1 MDEKIDEH
9 TLLRRAAEAGALV
22 TADQLKRW
30 RRAGLIQRPR
40 QEHARGRR
48 GSRSWYP
55 PETVAQLVA
64 VAGLHATMHRLN
76 DLVVAVWWAGHWVQR
91 GARPAFRPVRGGG
104 RDRARHEPAR
114 SLAGARADATALA
127 GWARRLRELLWL
139 FCVLGLGGEH
149 EWEPDE
155 EDADGDAPALET
167 LLEQAAGLDRAKREG
182 LAGNEPWLPDGVRAR
197 DAVLELRDAGAFELE
212 DFARPVR
219 DATDAQLD
227 QAREDARLFSE
238 PLATI
243 GQVIESLVGQDVAGI
258 GSLAALAV
266 QDASDRAGMIRTMLV
281 LRRAAGDEA
290 FARIGQTV
298 KEHYAVF
305 TAIQQLRAALPEHAH
320 LLRLDLSDR
329 LADLPDSDAARVH
342 DDLDRYLTEHP
353 EILRALGVDEPSD
366 LAKQ

>member
-1 MDEKIDEH
+1 
-9 TLLRRAAEAGALV
+9 
-22 TADQLKRW
+22 
-30 RRAGLIQRPR
+30 
-40 QEHARGRR
+40 
-48 GSRSWYP
+48 
-55 PETVAQLVA
+55 
-64 VAGLHATMHRLN
+64 MHRLN
-76 DLVVAVWWAGHWVQR
+76 DLVVAAWWAGHWVQR
-91 GARPAFRPVRGGG
+91 GALRRALTERLNRISAQARAVRAQHPDPFAAADVIVRATSLRDPSPALALMRRRLPGG
-104 RDRARHEPAR
+104 RGD
-114 SLAGARADATALA
+114 
-127 GWARRLRELLWL
+127 LRELLWL

-155 EDADGDAPALET
+155 EDADNDAPALET

-182 LAGNEPWLPDGVRAR
+182 LAGNEPWLPTGVRAR

-266 QDASDRAGMIRTMLV
+266 QDASDRAGMTRTMLV

-353 EILRALGVDEPSD
+353 QILRALGVDEPSD
-366 LAKQ
+366 LTKQ